1 MKKYTI
7 ALIWL
12 TTGCLIAMVLFSCS
26 ANYHFGKFLKKGGQ
40 VGTKIELVETTDT
53 IRINGKDSVILI
65 KVPVTCPDVKIPPTR
80 QEIRY
85 KYKIQRDSIQT
96 VRYVTKWKTKEVVK
110 IAKSENKPKWW
121 LLLVGLILGL
131 LTIVIFKR

>member
-1 MKKYTI
+1 MKTLTI
-7 ALIWL
+7 TLS
-12 TTGCLIAMVLFSCS
+12 LFLVGCS
-26 ANYHFGKFLKKGGQ
+26 ASWHFGRFIKKGGQ

-85 KYKIQRDSIQT
+85 KYKIQRDSIKT

-110 IAKSENKPKWW
+110 VAKSESKKPFNWFW
-121 LLLVGLILGL
+121 IGLAVGFVIAVVIRLIWEKL
-131 LTIVIFKR
+131 